1 MPSPTA
7 PVDPAE
13 EIRNRVRRLIGGRRM
28 PPADIIKEIGG
39 LLKLEKNRVQRAIH
53 DLVATGEIAYTYE
66 HGRTFLE
73 PSFDRPVRVAER
85 IVLIPP
91 EKGFASGPEDVVI
104 RIMPGASFGA
114 GRHPTTRLSLRGIE
128 FALARCEKP
137 PIGPGTRVLDIGT
150 GTGVLAMAA
159 VLLGIEGGIGIDLD
173 PCAVA
178 EARANVRLNELDARI
193 AVDDTAL
200 ERISGPF
207 ALIAANLRLP
217 TLLRLAPSIAAFTPP
232 GAAVVISGI
241 RLEEAETLLS
251 AYADHSF
258 AQMWYDEE
266 DDWVGV
272 SLVKRARPEK

>member
-13 EIRNRVRRLIGGRRM
+13 EIRNRVLRLIGGRRM
-28 PPADIIKEIGG
+28 PPADILKEIGG
-39 LLKLEKNRVQRAIH
+39 RLKLKKNRVQRAIH
-53 DLVATGEIAYTYE
+53 ELVATGEIAYTYE
-66 HGRTFLE
+66 HGQTFLE

-85 IVLIPP
+85 IVLVPP

-114 GRHPTTRLSLRGIE
+114 GRHPTTRLALRGIE
-128 FALARCEKP
+128 FALTRSKEP
-137 PIGPGTRVLDIGT
+137 SIGPGTRVLDIGT

-159 VLLGIEGGIGIDLD
+159 VLLGIESGVGIDHD

-178 EARANVRLNELDARI
+178 EAKANVRLNGLDARI

-200 ERISGPF
+200 ERISGSF

-217 TLLRLAPSIAAFTPP
+217 TLLRLAPSVAAWTPS

-241 RLEEAETLLS
+241 RLEEEEALLS
-251 AYADHSF
+251 AYAELSF
-258 AQMWYDEE
+258 EPMWRGEE
-266 DDWVGV
+266 DEWAGAA
-272 SLVKRARPEK
+272 LLRRE

>member
-7 PVDPAE
+7 PADPAE
-13 EIRNRVRRLIGGRRM
+13 EIRDRVLRLIGGRRM

-39 LLKLEKNRVQRAIH
+39 RLKLKKNRVQRAIH
-53 DLVATGEIAYTYE
+53 ELVATGEIAYTYE

-91 EKGFASGPEDVVI
+91 EKGFASRPEDVVI

-114 GRHPTTRLSLRGIE
+114 GRHPTTRLALRGIE
-128 FALARCEKP
+128 FALTRCEKAST
-137 PIGPGTRVLDIGT
+137 GPGTRVLDIGT

-159 VLLGIEGGIGIDLD
+159 VLLGIEAGIGIDRD

-178 EARANVRLNELDARI
+178 EARANVRLNGLDALI

-217 TLLRLAPSIAAFTPP
+217 TLLRLAPSVAAWTPP

-241 RLEEAETLLS
+241 RLEEEEALLS
-251 AYADHSF
+251 VYAKPSF
-258 AQMWYDEE
+258 EPLWCGEE
-266 DDWVGV
+266 DEWAGV
-272 SLVKRARPEK
+272 ALVRRA

>member
-7 PVDPAE
+7 PADPAE
-13 EIRNRVRRLIGGRRM
+13 EIRNRVLRLIGGRRL
-28 PPADIIKEIGG
+28 PPADIIREIGG
-39 LLKLEKNRVQRAIH
+39 RLKLKKNRVQRAIH
-53 DLVATGEIAYTYE
+53 DLVAAGELAYTYE

-91 EKGFASGPEDVVI
+91 EKVFASGPEDVVI
-104 RIMPGASFGA
+104 RVMPGASFGA
-114 GRHPTTRLSLRGIE
+114 GRHPTTRLALRGIE
-128 FALARCEKP
+128 FALICREKP
-137 PIGPGTRVLDIGT
+137 LIGPGTRVLDIGT

-159 VLLGIEGGIGIDLD
+159 VLLGIEAGVGIDLD

-217 TLLRLAPSIAAFTPP
+217 TLLRLASSIAAWTPP

-241 RLEEAETLLS
+241 RLEEIETLLS

-272 SLVKRARPEK
+272 SLVKKGKA